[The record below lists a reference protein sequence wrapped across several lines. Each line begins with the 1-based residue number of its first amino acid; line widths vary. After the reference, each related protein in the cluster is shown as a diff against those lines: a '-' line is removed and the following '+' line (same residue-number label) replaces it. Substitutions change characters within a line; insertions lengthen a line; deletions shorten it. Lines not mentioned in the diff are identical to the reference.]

1 MSRVLA
7 YLGLRR
13 PYRFERAVPVVLA
26 LVLMGLVAATA
37 AGFAIAGELRPTG
50 PRTSYFLYLL
60 GLLALV
66 VAGARWPRV
75 ASVLLVLATVE
86 FGWGVGSWAL
96 APAGAPSLLPP
107 AAVAPQDAS
116 LKRVRVKVF
125 VAVVR

>member
-50 PRTSYFLYLL
+50 PRTSYFL
-60 GLLALV
+60 
-66 VAGARWPRV
+66 
-75 ASVLLVLATVE
+75 
-86 FGWGVGSWAL
+86 
-96 APAGAPSLLPP
+96 
-107 AAVAPQDAS
+107 
-116 LKRVRVKVF
+116 
-125 VAVVR
+125 